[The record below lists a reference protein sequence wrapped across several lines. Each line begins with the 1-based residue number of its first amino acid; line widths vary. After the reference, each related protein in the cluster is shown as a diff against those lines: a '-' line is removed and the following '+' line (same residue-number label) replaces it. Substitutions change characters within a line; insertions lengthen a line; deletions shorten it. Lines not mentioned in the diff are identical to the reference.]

1 MTTRTDVL
9 DVIYKSIEAK
19 VSFDKGV
26 FAEFY
31 TEWDVLPLEEN
42 GELIGGVLAKGNELH
57 VGYARQPRATI
68 RPYIRAILGKALEEH
83 GVVLT
88 SVEPGNT
95 VGLRFCERLGFVKY
109 DEINGVSLLKC
120 SRSEYL

>member
-1 MTTRTDVL
+1 MTPRTDIL
-9 DVIYKSIEAK
+9 DIIYKSIEAK
-19 VSFDKGV
+19 VSFDKDV

-31 TEWDVLPLEEN
+31 MGWDVLPLHEH

-57 VGYARQPRATI
+57 VGYARPPRATI

-95 VGLRFCERLGFVKY
+95 VGLRFCKRLGFVKY

-120 SRSEYL
+120 SRSDYL

>member
-1 MTTRTDVL
+1 MTRDAVIE
-9 DVIYKSIEAK
+9 VIYKSVESKAP
-19 VSFDKGV
+19 FGRDV
-26 FAEFY
+26 FVEFFSG
-31 TEWDVLPLEEN
+31 WDVLPLYEN
-42 GELIGGVLAKGNELH
+42 GELIGGVLQKGNELH
-57 VGYARQPRATI
+57 VGYAKPPRATI
-68 RPYIRAILGKALEEH
+68 RPYIRAILGKTLEEH

>member
-1 MTTRTDVL
+1 MTRDAIIE
-9 DVIYKSIEAK
+9 VIYKSIEAK
-19 VSFDKGV
+19 VPFGKEV
-26 FAEFY
+26 FSEFY
-31 TEWDVLPLEEN
+31 TGWNVLPLEEN
-42 GELIGGVLAKGNELH
+42 GELIGGVLSKGNELH
-57 VGYARQPRATI
+57 VGYAKRPRASI
-68 RPYIRAILGKALEEH
+68 RPYIRVILGGALEEH

-120 SRSEYL
+120 SRSDYL

>member
-1 MTTRTDVL
+1 MADRADIL
-9 DVIYKSIEAK
+9 RVIYKSVEHRAP
-19 VSFDKGV
+19 FDLAQ
-26 FAEFY
+26 FEQAMQD
-31 TEWDVLPLEEN
+31 WDVLPLHEH

-88 SVEPGNT
+88 SVQAENI
-95 VGLRFCERLGFVKY
+95 VGQRFCERLGFVKIGEEGGTIRLRC
-109 DEINGVSLLKC
+109 D
-120 SRSEYL
+120 RSTYL

>member
-1 MTTRTDVL
+1 MTTRADVL

-19 VSFDKGV
+19 VPFDKGV

-31 TEWDVLPLEEN
+31 TGWDVLPLEEN
-42 GELIGGVLAKGNELH
+42 GKLIGGVLAKGNELH

-68 RPYIRAILGKALEEH
+68 RPYIRAILGRALEEH

-120 SRSEYL
+120 SRSDYL

>member
-1 MTTRTDVL
+1 MTTRADVL

-31 TEWDVLPLEEN
+31 TEWDVLPLEES

-109 DEINGVSLLKC
+109 AEINGVSLLKC
-120 SRSEYL
+120 SRSDYL

>member
-1 MTTRTDVL
+1 MTTRADVL

-26 FAEFY
+26 FAKFY

-68 RPYIRAILGKALEEH
+68 RPYIRAILGKTLEEH

-120 SRSEYL
+120 SRSNYL